1 LGLGS
6 EAGFLRQNS
15 WRNFRVEAGIPGFK
29 RVIIG
34 ETGHRMYVEKPEEF
48 TRAVVTFLDATV
60 VDFPRSK

>member
-1 LGLGS
+1 VLASTWIG
-6 EAGFLRQNS
+6 AGFGS
-15 WRNFRVEAGIPGFK
+15 WFPATEAGIPGFK

-60 VDFPRSK
+60 VDFPQSK